1 MKYLDRNYQCLLK
14 LFQQTKETG
23 FTLIPAMKS
32 RASWICYDLEFQL
45 RLVLNSLAKFNFN
58 GACFARIGDLL
69 EKWIDNLMILV
80 IYPIF
85 FGGGMVEERGIRTVP
100 LNETIFIITSNYINI
115 L

>member
-1 MKYLDRNYQCLLK
+1 MTPDTVSTNYGNGIH
-14 LFQQTKETG
+14 FNPSHE
-23 FTLIPAMKS
+23 S

-85 FGGGMVEERGIRTVP
+85 FGEGGEWSR
-100 LNETIFIITSNYINI
+100 
-115 L
+115 